1 MINQNIIIYKFD
13 ILFNILNEIKEDLDF
28 EIIKVSKEENL
39 KDITD
44 RSKNYLIISKKK
56 IETNE
61 NQIIL
66 NSLPIKIM
74 GLIEK
79 LNVEFLKQQFSNQS
93 RIEIKDYLIDLNS
106 REIIKNKLKLKLTEK
121 EVNTVVYLFN
131 SKKSISIDELQKNVW
146 GYISDIETHTVE
158 THIYRL
164 RKKMSDTFKDENF
177 ISFNDKHYYLT

>member
-164 RKKMSDTFKDENF
+164 RKKILKIFDDQNF
-177 ISFNDKHYYLT
+177 IISEKNGYKIK